1 MQLDATA
8 SGTGRIHLF
17 GSSYP
22 LGYAGLLGIPF
33 ADDQKTPFHEYFHA
47 LQHAYIFT
55 LDKNIGD
62 DMMGLMW
69 FVEGGAEF
77 MSQTATQRLRDAD
90 ASTNSKWAALA
101 ERMRWKMEEIQK

>member
-1 MQLDATA
+1 M
-8 SGTGRIHLF
+8 F